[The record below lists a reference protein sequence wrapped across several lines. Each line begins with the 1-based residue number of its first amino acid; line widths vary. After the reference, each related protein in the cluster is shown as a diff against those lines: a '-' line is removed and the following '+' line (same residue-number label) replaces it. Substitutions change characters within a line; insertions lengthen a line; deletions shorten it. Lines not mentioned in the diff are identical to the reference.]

1 MSRDWEDTV
10 IEIALHQIIYF
21 LKYRF
26 VALYPDQVKKI
37 SRQEFEGLLEEYS
50 QDILP
55 NVRPEYT
62 RVARVSNRIL
72 KGNKDLRQIYD
83 KTWTVTVVDQPIQNA
98 FVLPSGNIFIFRGML
113 DLCENDDQLA
123 VIIGHEMAHSILG
136 HIAEKLTMAS
146 FVQVVMLVP
155 MAVLWAL
162 MPNDGIAVVCDWFI
176 DKVTDVL
183 IHLPFS
189 RDMELEADEVGLLLA
204 AKACFD
210 VREAPALWQLLEMM
224 EEDPLAKDKDF
235 EFLATHPVHS
245 TRYER
250 TLIESSDIMI
260 IIHYCRYEQ
269 LYDQL
274 SSALSLRFDCGC
286 ARLDPH
292 SDPNMKLEEFRR
304 FLLGAK
310 IRSSSEASLSD
321 KR

>member
-250 TLIESSDIMI
+250 TLIDSSDIIFIIAGMNNFMI
-260 IIHYCRYEQ
+260 NSP
-269 LYDQL
+269 LP
-274 SSALSLRFDCGC
+274 SV
-286 ARLDPH
+286 
-292 SDPNMKLEEFRR
+292 
-304 FLLGAK
+304 
-310 IRSSSEASLSD
+310 
-321 KR
+321 